1 MPANELQKAKSH
13 TVEGQTA
20 FPVAS
25 RILYKDDQC
34 VVVNKLCGE
43 AAEGAGAGMA
53 DLPALL
59 AGALDAEAPDAS
71 KKNGLFLPAAV
82 HRLDVPVSG
91 CCLFARTPRA
101 LAFLNNAFSQSS
113 NWDGETKRESLIEKH
128 YWAITEIPPN
138 GKKVPDSAELVHW
151 IKTDPRTNKS
161 TAFDEV
167 GADMKKGILRYRILG
182 RGDRYLFFDVE
193 LITGRH
199 HQIRAQFAK
208 MGLHIKGDLKYGSK
222 RSEKDGGIRL
232 HAHSLSFP
240 DPSANGK
247 RISVNALPP
256 LKDNLWEAFLQFVH

>member
-1 MPANELQKAKSH
+1 MPTNELRQAN
-13 TVEGQTA
+13 GQEA
-20 FPVAS
+20 SLAAS
-25 RILYKDDQC
+25 RILYTDDQC

-59 AGALDAEAPDAS
+59 SAALNAAAPDTPP
-71 KKNGLFLPAAV
+71 KNGGFLPAAV

-101 LAFLNNAFSQSS
+101 LAFLNSAFSQSS
-113 NWDGETKRESLIEKH
+113 NWDGESKRESVIEKH
-128 YWAITEIPPN
+128 YWAITEIPPH
-138 GKKVPDSAELVHW
+138 GRTIPDSAELVHW
-151 IKTDPRTNKS
+151 IRTDTKTNKS

-167 GADMKKGILRYRILG
+167 GADMKKGVLRYRILG

-193 LITGRH
+193 LVTGRH

-208 MGLHIKGDLKYGSK
+208 LGLHIKGDLKYGSK

-232 HAHSLSFP
+232 HAHSLAFP
-240 DPSANGK
+240 DPSSPDK
-247 RISVNALPP
+247 RIKVDALPP
-256 LKDNLWEAFLQFVH
+256 VQDNLWNALLQFVP